1 MNVESNDPSLVGS
14 ARLEDDGS
22 DPAATGRS
30 RVSRFGGRI
39 ENAPSEG
46 MLPFAPA
53 RSTSS

>member
-22 DPAATGRS
+22 DKAASGHS
-30 RVSRFGGRI
+30 RVSRLGGGI
-39 ENAPSEG
+39 ENAPGEG
-46 MLPFAPA
+46 MLPIAPA